1 MKVTCDGCNKAF
13 EPTNKMLIEHR
24 MQGDLIEVYFNCP
37 ICKKKHHVC
46 WHNSETKNL
55 QKLIHKAEN
64 AKDGEKVAEYRDKL
78 KTAMDKLN
86 NRT

>member
-13 EPTNKMLIEHR
+13 ESTNKMLTEHR
-24 MQGDLIEVYFNCP
+24 LQGDLIEVYFNCP
-37 ICKKKHHVC
+37 TCKKKHHVC

-64 AKDGEKVAEYRDKL
+64 AKDGEKAAEYRAKL